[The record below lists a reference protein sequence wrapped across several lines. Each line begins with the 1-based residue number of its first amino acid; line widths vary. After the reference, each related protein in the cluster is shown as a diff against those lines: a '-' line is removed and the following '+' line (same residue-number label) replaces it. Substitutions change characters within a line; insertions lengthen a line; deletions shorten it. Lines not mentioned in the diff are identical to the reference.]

1 MFNKQDVN
9 AYLIHIFY
17 DGEINII
24 HTSSSKK
31 VHLFSPM
38 KAI

>member
-17 DGEINII
+17 DGEINI